1 MLAKSIKIKDFRNVT
16 EAEAEFH
23 PELTVL
29 RGDNAQGKTNM
40 LEAVFA
46 ASWGKSFRA
55 QRESDL
61 IREGAA
67 SASVCLRFES
77 AGREQ
82 EILLRFFRDPQRRR
96 EIEIN
101 GVPQKRAGEL
111 YGRFAAVLFVP
122 AHLEIVRGSPD
133 ERRRFLDMALARE
146 KPAAITLMNNYR
158 RALEQ
163 RNRVLKDSRLFPG
176 LEDLL
181 AAWDGRLAQLGA
193 ELSAQRAAFCARLS
207 AAAGRVY
214 AELAQ
219 GEEFAAEFEH
229 GGGGLTADEFAE
241 ALARSRAD
249 DLRVGYTTVGA
260 HRDDLKI
267 AVAGRDGRRFASQ
280 GQQRSAVI
288 ALKLA
293 EAELL
298 RESAGEPPVLL
309 LDDVLSELDAG
320 RKEFLL
326 SRVSGMQRIVTAC
339 DGSEFE
345 GGAVYRVQ
353 SGRFE
358 RE

>member
-1 MLAKSIKIKDFRNVT
+1 MIAKSITIKDFRNVGA
-16 EAEAEFH
+16 AELEFD
-23 PELTVL
+23 PGLTVL

-46 ASWGKSFRA
+46 ASWGRSFRA

-61 IREGAA
+61 IREGADCA
-67 SASVCLRFES
+67 TVRLKFES
-77 AGREQ
+77 AGRGQ
-82 EILLRFFRDPQRRR
+82 EILLRFFRDPGRRR

-122 AHLEIVRGSPD
+122 AHLEIVRGAPE
-133 ERRRFLDMALARE
+133 ERRRFIDMALARE
-146 KPAAITLMNNYR
+146 KPAALTLMNNYR

-193 ELSAQRAAFCARLS
+193 ELSAQRAAFCEKLS
-207 AAAGRVY
+207 EASRRVY
-214 AELAQ
+214 AELSG
-219 GEEFAAEFEH
+219 GEEFAAEFEC
-229 GGGGLTADEFAE
+229 GGGVTFDAAAQ
-241 ALARSRAD
+241 ALAQSRAD
-249 DLRVGYTTVGA
+249 DLRVGYTTRGA
-260 HRDDLKI
+260 HRDDI
-267 AVAGRDGRRFASQ
+267 RISVAGKDGRRFASQ

-293 EAELL
+293 EAQLL
-298 RESAGEPPVLL
+298 RDSAGEPPVLL

-320 RKEFLL
+320 RRDFLL
-326 SRVSGMQRIVTAC
+326 SRVGGMQRIVTAC
-339 DGSEFE
+339 DAGAFT
-345 GGAVYRVQ
+345 GGKVYRVEN
-353 SGRFE
+353 GRFE

>member
-1 MLAKSIKIKDFRNVT
+1 MLAKSITIKDFRNAA
-16 EAEAEFH
+16 EAEVEFH

-40 LEAVFA
+40 LEAVFV

-55 QRESDL
+55 RLESDL
-61 IREGAA
+61 IREGAD
-67 SASVCLRFES
+67 SASVRLRFES

-82 EILLRFFRDPQRRR
+82 EIGLRFFRDPQRKR

-101 GVPQKRAGEL
+101 GVAQKRASEL

-122 AHLEIVRGSPD
+122 SHLEIVRGAPE
-133 ERRRFLDMALARE
+133 ERRKFLDMALARE
-146 KPAAITLMNNYR
+146 RPAALTLMNNYR

-176 LEDLL
+176 LEELL
-181 AAWDGRLAQLGA
+181 AAWDGRLAELGA

-207 AAAGRVY
+207 EESRRVY
-214 AELAQ
+214 SELAG
-219 GEEFAAEFEH
+219 GEDFAVAFEP
-229 GGGGLTADEFAE
+229 GGALTAEESAE
-241 ALARSRAD
+241 ILKQTLRD
-249 DLRVGYTTVGA
+249 DLRVGYTTRGA
-260 HRDDLKI
+260 HRDDI
-267 AVAGRDGRRFASQ
+267 RIDVAGKDGRRFASQ

-288 ALKLA
+288 AMKLA
-293 EAELL
+293 EAEML
-298 RESAGEPPVLL
+298 RVSAGEPPVLL

-320 RKEFLL
+320 RREFLL

-345 GGAVYRVQ
+345 GGKVYRVRN
-353 SGRFE
+353 GTFV

>member
-16 EAEAEFH
+16 AAELEFD

-55 QRESDL
+55 RLESDL
-61 IREGAA
+61 IREDAD
-67 SASVCLRFES
+67 SATVDLRFES

-82 EILLRFFRDPQRRR
+82 EILLRFFRDPRRRR

-101 GVPQKRAGEL
+101 GVAQKRAGEL

-122 AHLEIVRGSPD
+122 SHLEIVRGSPD

-146 KPAAITLMNNYR
+146 RPAAIGLMNNYR

-163 RNRVLKDSRLFPG
+163 RNRVLKDARMFSG
-176 LEDLL
+176 LDDLL
-181 AAWDGRLAQLGA
+181 SAWDGRLAQLGA

-207 AAAGRVY
+207 ESARRVY
-214 AELAQ
+214 SELAS
-219 GEEFAAEFEH
+219 GEEFAAEFECE
-229 GGGGLTADEFAE
+229 GGLTAEEAAE
-241 ALARSRAD
+241 TLKRTRAD
-249 DLRVGYTTVGA
+249 DLRVGYTTCGA
-260 HRDDLKI
+260 HRDDVKI
-267 AVAGRDGRRFASQ
+267 SVAGRDGRRFASQ

-320 RKEFLL
+320 RREFLL

-345 GGAVYRVQ
+345 GGRVYRVQ
-353 SGRFE
+353 KGTIE

>member
-1 MLAKSIKIKDFRNVT
+1 MLAKSITIKDFRNVSA
-16 EAEAEFH
+16 AELEFH

-61 IREGAA
+61 IREGAD

-82 EILLRFFRDPQRRR
+82 EIGLRFFRDPSRRR

-101 GVPQKRAGEL
+101 GVAQKRAGEL

-122 AHLEIVRGSPD
+122 AHLEIVRGAPE

-146 KPAAITLMNNYR
+146 RPAAINLMNNYR

-176 LEDLL
+176 LEELL
-181 AAWDGRLAQLGA
+181 AAWDGRLAQLGS
-193 ELSAQRAAFCARLS
+193 ELSSLRAEFCGRLS
-207 AAAGRVY
+207 EAAGRVY
-214 AELAQ
+214 SELAS
-219 GEEFAAEFEH
+219 GEELQVEFECS
-229 GGGGLTADEFAE
+229 GGMTPEETAET
-241 ALARSRAD
+241 LKKTLRD
-249 DLRVGYTTVGA
+249 DLRVGYTTCGA
-260 HRDDLKI
+260 HRDDVKI
-267 AVAGRDGRRFASQ
+267 SVGGRDGRRFASQ

-293 EAELL
+293 EAEML
-298 RESAGEPPVLL
+298 RASAGEPPVLL

-320 RKEFLL
+320 RREFLL

-339 DGSEFE
+339 DGSEFS
-345 GGAVYRVQ
+345 GGRVYKVENGTFV
-353 SGRFE
+353 SE
-358 RE
+358 

>member
-1 MLAKSIKIKDFRNVT
+1 MIAKSITIKDFRNI
-16 EAEAEFH
+16 AEAELEFD

-46 ASWGKSFRA
+46 ASWGRSFRA

-61 IREGAA
+61 IREGAE
-67 SASVCLRFES
+67 SASVDLRFDS

-82 EILLRFFRDPQRRR
+82 EIGLRFFRDPQRRR

-122 AHLEIVRGSPD
+122 AHLEIVRGAPE
-133 ERRRFLDMALARE
+133 ERRKFLDMALARE
-146 KPAAITLMNNYR
+146 KPAALKLMLNYR

-163 RNRVLKDSRLFPG
+163 RNRVLKDARMFSG
-176 LEDLL
+176 LDDLL
-181 AAWDGRLAQLGA
+181 SAWDGRLAQLGA

-207 AAAGRVY
+207 ESARRVY
-214 AELAQ
+214 SELAS
-219 GEEFAAEFEH
+219 GEEFAAGFECS
-229 GGGGLTADEFAE
+229 GGATAEE
-241 ALARSRAD
+241 ALEILKKTRAD
-249 DLRVGYTTVGA
+249 DLRVGYTTCGA
-260 HRDDLKI
+260 HRDDI
-267 AVAGRDGRRFASQ
+267 RISVAGRDGRRFASQ

-320 RKEFLL
+320 RRDFLL
-326 SRVSGMQRIVTAC
+326 SRVGGMQRIVTAC
-339 DGSEFE
+339 DASVFTDGK
-345 GGAVYRVQ
+345 VYRVQ